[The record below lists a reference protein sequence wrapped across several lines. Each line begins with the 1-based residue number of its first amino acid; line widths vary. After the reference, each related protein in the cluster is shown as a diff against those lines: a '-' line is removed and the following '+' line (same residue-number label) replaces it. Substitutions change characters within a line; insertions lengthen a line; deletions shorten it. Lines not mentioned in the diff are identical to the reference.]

1 MFVVRGV
8 LLRITILC
16 LGGVFGAFLSCV
28 VRGVLLRI
36 TILCLGGVFGAFL
49 PRVVRG
55 VLLGSLF
62 CVVMAFLE
70 PRCRVGRGVL
80 FCVGM
85 IHWRRWF

>member
-36 TILCLGGVFGAFL
+36 TVLCGDGVFGASL
-49 PRVVRG
+49 SCRSWCIILCGDDTLEAVVLG
-55 VLLGSLF
+55 GSLF
-62 CVVMAFLE
+62 CL
-70 PRCRVGRGVL
+70 
-80 FCVGM
+80 
-85 IHWRRWF
+85 